1 MEDNIMQ
8 CLEEND
14 SIKGDPIDDYVHN
27 LGFIFTKGDSM
38 AVTEEVRKAYHMY
51 NRLQVYRH
59 GLYSTAYLHNNL
71 HPEGVRVGFGAFGL
85 IVPTVLYK
93 DILLDVGPVHKGY
106 DQKLIQQVTVPDT
119 DLGQNPN
126 IQEFHY
132 KRNPDD

>member
-1 MEDNIMQ
+1 
-8 CLEEND
+8 
-14 SIKGDPIDDYVHN
+14 
-27 LGFIFTKGDSM
+27 
-38 AVTEEVRKAYHMY
+38 MY